1 MTSQRDF
8 TEIQRRLLV
17 IFERGHRMDQ
27 EQLNRAIDGLTGQTL
42 QMVRRRRQEMPPPVP
57 RPLAAA
63 PLPWDFHLRPQSPPS
78 PPPRELTG
86 PLTAPLRATTLR
98 RNPLEK
104 TVTISK
110 AAFNANCTE
119 SCSICLETHKKGE
132 SIKTECNHEFGKQC
146 FNNWMTARASNH
158 KCPTCRKETPRVT
171 MFKTRVSRTLTGPA
185 SAPARRPIVIE
196 DDEETQP
203 LWLF

>member
-17 IFERGHRMDQ
+17 IFERGHRMDRD
-27 EQLNRAIDGLTGQTL
+27 QLNRAIDGLTGQTL

-57 RPLAAA
+57 
-63 PLPWDFHLRPQSPPS
+63 PP

-86 PLTAPLRATTLR
+86 PLTAPLRAETR

-104 TVTISK
+104 TVTISR
-110 AAFNANCTE
+110 AAFNANCTD
-119 SCSICLETHKKGE
+119 SCSICLETHKKGD
-132 SIKTECNHEFGKQC
+132 SIQTECNHEFGKQC
-146 FNNWMTARASNH
+146 FNTWMTARASNH
-158 KCPTCRKETPRVT
+158 KCPTCRKEMPRVT

-185 SAPARRPIVIE
+185 SAPGRRPIVSE
-196 DDEETQP
+196 DDAEA
-203 LWLF
+203 LMIF

>member
-1 MTSQRDF
+1 
-8 TEIQRRLLV
+8 
-17 IFERGHRMDQ
+17 MDR

-42 QMVRRRRQEMPPPVP
+42 QMVRRRRLENVPPPP
-57 RPLAAA
+57 QAA

-78 PPPRELTG
+78 PPPRQLTG
-86 PLTAPLRATTLR
+86 PLTAPLRAETR

-110 AAFNANCTE
+110 AAFDANCTE
-119 SCSICLETHKKGE
+119 SCSICLETHKKGD
-132 SIKTECNHEFGKQC
+132 SIQTECNHEFGKQC

-196 DDEETQP
+196 HDEQP
-203 LWLF
+203 LMIF